1 MRKGFTLIELIFV
14 IIIIGILAGVA
25 LPKYKGMK
33 ENAEVTNVFKVVQD
47 AISSVPPAYLN
58 LEDLNGS
65 EANITDIFEVRGSP
79 YWTVNSN
86 YNSTGYSAWQY
97 NNPSKNDL
105 NATITINNGTTPAQ
119 LYAEITVVND
129 ANNLKYQKLR
139 RLVTGNTGT
148 FNGTYAVTIDLQ

>member
-58 LEDLNGS
+58 LEDLNGTQA
-65 EANITDIFEVRGSP
+65 EIGEIFVIKGSP
-79 YWTVNSN
+79 NWTLSDTTPQVWSYAGPN
-86 YNSTGYSAWQY
+86 G
-97 NNPSKNDL
+97 DL
-105 NATITINNGTTPAQ
+105 NATIKIDNSLNPPRLLTSIIV
-119 LYAEITVVND
+119 END
-129 ANNLKYQKLR
+129 TQNLKYQKLK
-139 RLVTGNTGT
+139 RLVGGSST
-148 FNGTYAVTIDLQ
+148 FDGTYDVNISLQ